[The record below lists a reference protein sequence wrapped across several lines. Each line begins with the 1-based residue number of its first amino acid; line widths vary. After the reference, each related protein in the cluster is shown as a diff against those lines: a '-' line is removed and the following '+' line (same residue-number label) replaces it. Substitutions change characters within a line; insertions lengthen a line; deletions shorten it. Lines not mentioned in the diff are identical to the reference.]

1 MSAATQRGT
10 AVATATAP
18 TSSVFIIAASTF
30 RYQPFAK
37 QESIEDES
45 TNDITEIF
53 NGAGHRVS
61 FTGTLKSGQTRKVL
75 GDLLALTYDG
85 ASVVTYVIESADQ
98 EGFGMGLKQQ
108 ITAKKADAA
117 TYT

>member
-18 TSSVFIIAASTF
+18 TSSVFVIAASTF
-30 RYQPFAK
+30 RRMPFSK
-37 QESIEDES
+37 QETVEDES
-45 TNDITEIF
+45 CNDVTEIF

-61 FTGTLKSGQTRKVL
+61 FRGTLKSGQSAKAI

-85 ASVVTYVIESADQ
+85 AVVVTYVIESADQ